1 MASIAA
7 LSRAKFSIKSYSVE
21 HGYPSRRRSLVDDA
35 KFETKKNSE
44 ARLSWLQEQRQN
56 SQDTDL
62 SEEEVLVVTENK
74 DDQDSPRIHN
84 LLLCPNDGSF
94 SGLARIL
101 KFIEACKGRIEHIE
115 SRCSR
120 DDPKRM
126 EIFLRL
132 EISSSGLLHLMKS
145 LRHGNLAQAEVLK
158 EQLISIKDPW
168 FPRHIS
174 DLDFCTHIMTK
185 YEPDLDVDHPG
196 FTDKVYRARRKEIA
210 QIAFDYRWG
219 QTIPD
224 VVYTPD
230 EIVTWG
236 EVYRKLVD
244 LYPKYACRQHVEVFR
259 VLERECGYGPDS
271 IPQLEDVS
279 NFLKRRTGFTMRPAA
294 GLLTARDFLA
304 SLAFRV
310 FQSTQ
315 YIRHGSNPHHSPEP
329 DCIHE
334 LLGHAPILA
343 DPMFAEFSQEIGLA
357 SLGADDQEIERFAT
371 LYWFTVEFGLCM
383 EDGQVKAYG
392 AGLLSSYGE
401 LQHSLSDKPE
411 RRPFEPEKAAIQP
424 YQDVDYQDLYF
435 VAQSFE
441 KAKEQLKN
449 YVYTKL
455 KRRFD
460 VTYDPFTQSIEVIDN
475 MDKLKSISKSL
486 ESQLSRFNGALNRLS
501 LARNNSNCW
510 RKY

>member
-35 KFETKKNSE
+35 KFETQKNRE

-62 SEEEVLVVTENK
+62 PEEEVLVVSETNNDQEFNK
-74 DDQDSPRIHN
+74 PQIQH
-84 LLLCPNDGSF
+84 LLLRPNDGTF
-94 SGLARIL
+94 SSLPRIL
-101 KFIEACKGRIEHIE
+101 KFIETCKGHIEHIE
-115 SRCSR
+115 SRCNR
-120 DDPKRM
+120 DDPNIM

-185 YEPDLDVDHPG
+185 YEPDLDIDHPG

-219 QTIPD
+219 QRIPD
-224 VVYTPD
+224 VEYTPD
-230 EIVTWG
+230 EIKTWG
-236 EVYRKLVD
+236 AVYRKLVE
-244 LYPKYACRQHVEVFR
+244 LYPTHACRQHVEVFQT
-259 VLERECGYGPDS
+259 LERECGYSPDS
-271 IPQLEDVS
+271 IPQLEAVS
-279 NFLKRRTGFTMRPAA
+279 NFLRRRTGFTLRPAA

-315 YIRHGSNPHHSPEP
+315 YIRHGSNPDHSPEP

-343 DPMFAEFSQEIGLA
+343 DPTFAEFSQEIGLA

-383 EDGQVKAYG
+383 EDGRIKAYG

-411 RRPFEPEKAAIQP
+411 KKPFEPEKAAVQP
-424 YQDVDYQDLYF
+424 YQDVDYQGLYF

-460 VTYDPFTQSIEVIDN
+460 VAYDPFTQSIEVIN
-475 MDKLKSISKSL
+475 NLDKLKCISKSL

-501 LARNNSNCW
+501 LA
-510 RKY
+510 KK